1 MLRRSL
7 SFKHTPDCSWIG
19 PWPVAP
25 DFWKESESSCNRC
38 GSSFELPNEG
48 PILIGSELI
57 EAMNMK
63 QILFIGGGTA
73 FGAIVAV
80 VIMKAQPTG
89 EESAA
94 NPEPAASPKV
104 AAVDPDPKEGDGQS
118 NQKPAAGSIL
128 GQIAEANPE
137 IDLAELEG
145 RRDEFRSGMRE
156 RQMERLT
163 SKMAKWSAALGLEE
177 GQREEL
183 LEIADAQFEELETLT
198 VNAEGG
204 DSALISESAKRAMA
218 IMSGRALEE
227 SMAELLTPSQKVT
240 YQEFGERQDQSRAEA
255 RTLRQ
260 LAGLQE
266 DLMLTPEQRNDVY
279 GVLHENSLAEIQGKS
294 DISSLIE
301 SFASQAG
308 VTIDPA
314 LQSVISGLANRG
326 LEGLASGQALD
337 RESIEE
343 FATGAVNESVEQQV
357 EQLRPVLTEDQLQL
371 YRSQLE
377 GRIGNLMRRGQP
389 RE

>member
-1 MLRRSL
+1 
-7 SFKHTPDCSWIG
+7 
-19 PWPVAP
+19 
-25 DFWKESESSCNRC
+25 
-38 GSSFELPNEG
+38 
-48 PILIGSELI
+48 
-57 EAMNMK
+57 MK
-63 QILFIGGGTA
+63 QILLIGGGTA
-73 FGAIVAV
+73 FGAIAAV

-94 NPEPAASPKV
+94 NPESAAPSKV
-104 AAVDPDPKEGDGQS
+104 AAVAPGLKEGDGQS
-118 NQKPAAGSIL
+118 DQKPAAGNIL
-128 GQIAEANPE
+128 EQIAEANPE
-137 IDLAELEG
+137 LDLAEFEG
-145 RRDEFRSGMRE
+145 RRDEFRSAMRE

-177 GQREEL
+177 GQREKL
-183 LEIADAQFEELETLT
+183 LELADAHFEELETLEA
-198 VNAEGG
+198 NAESG
-204 DSALISESAKRAMA
+204 DSALISDSAKRAMA

-227 SMAELLTPSQKVT
+227 SMAELLTPSQKAT

-279 GVLHENSLAEIQGKS
+279 GVLYENSLTEVQGKS
-294 DISSLIE
+294 DVSSLIE

-314 LQSVISGLANRG
+314 LQGVISGLADRG

-343 FATGAVNESVEQQV
+343 FAKGAVNESVEQQV
-357 EQLRPVLTEDQLQL
+357 EQLRPVLTEDQLEL
-371 YRSQLE
+371 YRNQLE
-377 GRIGNLMRRGQP
+377 GRVGNLLRRGQP